1 VKLTRE
7 QLQDR
12 KDKAVR
18 FTENVLR
25 DPDRA
30 AEIEDESLDN
40 YADRRHIQI
49 TNPSGRK
56 GNMPTTP
63 KTDLQDRVDE
73 LEAQNEALRDQL
85 DSIAE
90 IVAPDDTDEDES
102 DEEDDEVDD
111 EEEEDEDPN

>member
-7 QLQDR
+7 QLQGR

-18 FTENVLR
+18 FTESVLR

-30 AEIEDESLDN
+30 AEIEDESLDD

-56 GNMPTTP
+56 RNMATTP

-73 LEAQNEALRDQL
+73 LEAENEALRDQL

-90 IVAPDDTDEDES
+90 IVAPDDTDEDVT
-102 DEEDDEVDD
+102 DEEDEDDD
-111 EEEEDEDPN
+111 EEEEDDDPN